1 MYTEGKFT
9 GCRADGPA
17 IEGEMAMSDLRMS
30 DLLHYQQALLEK
42 HKDDWDPHIPQNG
55 RNSLLW
61 CIDEIGE
68 VIAIIKKK
76 GENAIMENEHV
87 RAHFVEECSDVMMY
101 FIDMLDCYGIT
112 AEEFSDAFEK
122 KAKRNLNRTWE
133 ENNAMYED

>member
-1 MYTEGKFT
+1 
-9 GCRADGPA
+9 
-17 IEGEMAMSDLRMS
+17 MSDLRIS
-30 DLLHYQQALLEK
+30 DLLRYQQALLEK
-42 HKDDWDPHIPQNG
+42 HKDDWLPHIPKHG

-61 CIDEIGE
+61 SIDEIGE

-76 GENAIMENEHV
+76 GDQAIMENDHV

-112 AEEFSDAFEK
+112 AEEFSEAFEK

-133 ENNAMYED
+133 ENGAMYED

>member
-1 MYTEGKFT
+1 MD
-9 GCRADGPA
+9 AAA
-17 IEGEMAMSDLRMS
+17 IEGEMIMSDLRIS
-30 DLLHYQQALLEK
+30 DLLRYQQALLEK
-42 HKDDWDPHIPQNG
+42 HKDDWQPHTPEWG
-55 RNSLLW
+55 RDSLLW
-61 CIDEIGE
+61 SIDEIGE

-76 GENAIMENEHV
+76 GDQAIMENEHV

-133 ENNAMYED
+133 ENDAMYED